1 MTQPNPRLAAATAV
15 MTEASASALQLFNQ
29 RGQFALEEKTANEFV
44 SEADRQI
51 ERLIRD
57 RLAVL
62 LAGDEVMG
70 EEMGG
75 EGSSAFWSIDP
86 IDGTANFLR
95 GSPLWGVSLGFVVDG
110 RSQVGVICYP
120 ALGMTLA
127 AASGLGVL
135 RQGQPFRREVH
146 FPAVRVAAVGES
158 RRWSIEGIAAVETTL
173 RSAGWGVAEYRCA
186 SIGLGFAALGYVD
199 GYIEKNLSIWDLAA
213 GAVICAE
220 AGLVTRY
227 GGSHD
232 AAGMWICAGTTS
244 VQALMAPCFKQELG
258 GTEVTFSA

>member
-1 MTQPNPRLAAATAV
+1 MTQSNPRLAAATAV
-15 MTEASASALQLFNQ
+15 MAEAGALARQLFG
-29 RGQFALEEKTANEFV
+29 RREQFALEEKTANEFV
-44 SEADRQI
+44 SEADRQV

-62 LAGDEVMG
+62 LPGDAVMG

-75 EGSSAFWSIDP
+75 AGAPAFWSIDP

-110 RSQVGVICYP
+110 NSRVGAICYP
-120 ALGMTLA
+120 ALGLTLA
-127 AASGLGVL
+127 AASGLGMS

-158 RRWSIEGIAAVETTL
+158 PHWSIEGIAAVEMTL
-173 RSAGWGVAEYRCA
+173 RRAGWGIAEYRCA
-186 SIGLGFAALGYVD
+186 SIGLGFAALGYTD
-199 GYIEKNLSIWDLAA
+199 GYIERNLSIWDLAA

-227 GGSHD
+227 GGSNEP
-232 AAGMWICAGTTS
+232 AGMWICAATPE
-244 VQALMAPCFKQELG
+244 VQTLMAPHF
-258 GTEVTFSA
+258 

>member
-1 MTQPNPRLAAATAV
+1 MTTSNPRLDVAIAV
-15 MTEASASALQLFNQ
+15 MAEAGALALELFEQ
-29 RGQFALEEKTANEFV
+29 RQRFALEEKTASEYV
-44 SEADRQI
+44 SEADRQV

-57 RLAVL
+57 RLAARL
-62 LAGDEVMG
+62 PGDALMG

-75 EGSSAFWSIDP
+75 DGAPAFWSIDP

-110 RSQVGVICYP
+110 RSAVGVICYP

-127 AASGLGVL
+127 AAAGLGVW
-135 RQGQPFRREVH
+135 RDGRPFRREVH

-158 RRWSIEGIAAVETTL
+158 PRWPAEGIAAVELAL
-173 RSAGWGVAEYRCA
+173 RRAGWGVAEYRCA

-199 GYIEKNLSIWDLAA
+199 GYIEKYLSIWDLAA

-227 GGSHD
+227 AGSHR
-232 AAGMWICAGTTS
+232 AAGMWICAAIPA
-244 VQALMAPCFKQELG
+244 VQALMAPCFVEELEG
-258 GTEVTFSA
+258 LP